1 MSFERL
7 EPGTPEW
14 KAYLANHEHRYA
26 FAAARLAH
34 LGPSAAVLD
43 AATGVGYGAAQL
55 ADQCGV
61 RVVAVDRDPRAL
73 ELARSQFQRSQV
85 EYLEDDC
92 RTLAHA
98 GNGRGPY
105 NAVVSFETIEHL
117 PDPASFLT
125 RAASLMS
132 ADGVLIASTPN
143 RTAGGGGKW
152 SYHERE
158 YSAPEFEA
166 LLVATGFRSMQ
177 LFGQRLTSIGQLRQ
191 DVRGEIN
198 RLRFNP
204 LTRAGFWLQKRL
216 RGFTLEPAL
225 PERAGDFEIV
235 PFASADEC
243 ERLGKGG
250 PFVLIAVATI

>member
-7 EPGTPEW
+7 EPGTSEW
-14 KAYLANHEHRYA
+14 TAYLANHEHRYA

-34 LGPSAAVLD
+34 LRPPAIVLD
-43 AATGVGYGAAQL
+43 AATGVGYGAAHL
-55 ADQCGV
+55 ADRCGV
-61 RVVAVDRDPRAL
+61 RIVAVDRDPHAL
-73 ELARSQFQRSQV
+73 QLARSQFQRADV

-92 RTLAHA
+92 RTLARA

-117 PDPASFLT
+117 PDPAPFLA
-125 RAASLMS
+125 RVAALIS
-132 ADGVLIASTPN
+132 AGGLLIASTPN
-143 RTAGGGGKW
+143 RTVGGGTW

-166 LLVATGFRSMQ
+166 LLAAAGFRSIQ
-177 LFGQRLTSIGQLRQ
+177 LFGQRLTPTGQLRK

-198 RLRFNP
+198 RLRANP
-204 LTRAGFWLQKRL
+204 LTRAGFWMQKRF
-216 RGFTLEPAL
+216 RGLTLGPAL
-225 PERAGDFEIV
+225 PEQSADFEIV

-243 ERLGKGG
+243 ERLGKDG
-250 PFVLIAVATI
+250 PFVLVAVATT

>member
-14 KAYLANHEHRYA
+14 TAYLANHQHRYA
-26 FAAARLAH
+26 FAAERLAH
-34 LGPSAAVLD
+34 LRPPATVLD

-55 ADQCGV
+55 ADRCGV
-61 RVVAVDRDPRAL
+61 RIVGVDRDPHAL
-73 ELARSQFQRSQV
+73 QLARSRFQRSQV

-117 PDPASFLT
+117 PDPASFLA
-125 RAASLMS
+125 RAASLIS
-132 ADGVLIASTPN
+132 AGGVFIASTPN
-143 RTAGGGGKW
+143 RTAGGDKW

-166 LLVATGFRSMQ
+166 LLAAAGFRSIQ
-177 LFGQRLTSIGQLRQ
+177 LFGQRLTPIGQLRK

-198 RLRFNP
+198 QLRFNP
-204 LTRAGFWLQKRL
+204 LTRAGFWIQQRL
-216 RGFTLEPAL
+216 RGFTLGPAL
-225 PERAGDFEIV
+225 PERAADFEIV
-235 PFASADEC
+235 PLTSADEC
-243 ERLGKGG
+243 ERQGKEG
-250 PFVLIAVATI
+250 PFVLIAVATT